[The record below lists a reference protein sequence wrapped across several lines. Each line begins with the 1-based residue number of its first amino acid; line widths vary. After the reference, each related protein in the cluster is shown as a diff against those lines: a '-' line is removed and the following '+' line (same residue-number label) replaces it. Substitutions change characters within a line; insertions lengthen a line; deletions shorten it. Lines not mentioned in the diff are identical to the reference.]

1 MISSLVASS
10 VVSIRFN
17 DGSDG
22 QLNLDNDVVD
32 DDILSVNDKITILA
46 GKYAGCSGVVEKVSG
61 RKNKVKV
68 RRNCGDGRRGDGK
81 SWWYKPGQV
90 EEIIEDEATGAKE
103 EDAPQE
109 QGISLVVNL
118 DYIIRI
124 ECC

>member
-1 MISSLVASS
+1 MISLVAIS

-22 QLNLDNDVVD
+22 QLNSNDDGVD
-32 DDILSVNDKITILA
+32 DDILSVGDKVTILA
-46 GKYAGCSGVVEKVSG
+46 GKYSGCSGVVEKVSG

-68 RRNCGDGRRGDGK
+68 RRNCGDGRRGAGK
-81 SWWYKPGQV
+81 TWWYKPGQV
-90 EEIIEDEATGAKE
+90 EEIIEDEAPGAKE

-118 DYIIRI
+118 DCII
-124 ECC
+124 